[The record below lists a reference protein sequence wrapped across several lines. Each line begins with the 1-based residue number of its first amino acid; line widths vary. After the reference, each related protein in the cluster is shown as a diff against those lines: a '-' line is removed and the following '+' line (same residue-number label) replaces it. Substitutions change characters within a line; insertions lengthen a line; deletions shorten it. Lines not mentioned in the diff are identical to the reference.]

1 MNVSH
6 QMLKMLPIRVTCW
19 LGMEWPIEEFIC
31 QATDCVRIP
40 PSFTGVSISQADAC
54 FSFLLEEMAQ
64 KHGIEAKQLFEN
76 LAARDMVL
84 LIEVCS
90 AVADFGLLM
99 PCASLYLGVF
109 ESAINA
115 GLSVRLVLGATHCSH
130 PPRHLCCRW
139 VRF

>member
-1 MNVSH
+1 
-6 QMLKMLPIRVTCW
+6 MLFRSVPMGSIINLQKAAVQ
-19 LGMEWPIEEFIC
+19 EV
-31 QATDCVRIP
+31 AVRELELVEAEKAAR
-40 PSFTGVSISQADAC
+40 SAAAKARLAEVRSTV
-54 FSFLLEEMAQ
+54 EEMAQ

-84 LIEVCS
+84 MIEVCS